1 MWLESDVSV
10 YILGMGDCRMMK
22 QEANIYEIAKEAGV
36 SIATV
41 SRVMNNSCTVSEKSK
56 KRVLDAVEKL
66 NYVPNS
72 AARSLSTSTSTSV
85 GVVIPDINNPFFS
98 RLLQGITSAA
108 DEMGLNIFL
117 FGTDESSDREHRV
130 LDTMR
135 EHRLRGIIITPVS
148 YQDSLTQERL
158 QNFQKLGIPVVL
170 LDRELDCLSFDRV
183 VTDDDEGVYRA
194 VSELIR
200 LGHRRIAIITG
211 PDDSRPG
218 RERLRGY
225 CRALEDHG
233 IPLRPEYIC
242 KGDFKV
248 DCACEHTRSL
258 CSLPEPP
265 TAIFASNN
273 MTTYGCLK
281 AFGELKIQPGA
292 DMALFGFDNIP
303 ELGWLNYNISA
314 VIRDVPRMGEQA
326 MRLLMRRFDS
336 REVPEEGIRICLP
349 TELVLRGSEQMPTG

>member
-1 MWLESDVSV
+1 M
-10 YILGMGDCRMMK
+10 IK

-41 SRVMNNSCTVSEKSK
+41 SRVMNRSCTVSEKSRQ
-56 KRVLDAVEKL
+56 RVLDAVAKL
-66 NYVPNS
+66 NYVPNN
-72 AARSLSTSTSTSV
+72 AARSLSTSTSPSV

-98 RLLQGITSAA
+98 RLLQGITRAA

-117 FGTDESSDREHRV
+117 FGTDESSEREHRV
-130 LDTMR
+130 LETMR

-148 YQDSLTQERL
+148 CQDTVTQERL
-158 QNFQKLGIPVVL
+158 HNFQSLGIPVVL
-170 LDRELDCLSFDRV
+170 LDREVDSTVFDRV

-200 LGHRRIAIITG
+200 RGHRKIAIITG

-225 CRALEDHG
+225 CRALEEHG
-233 IPLRPEYIC
+233 IALNPSYIC
-242 KGDFKV
+242 KGDFMV
-248 DCACEHTRSL
+248 NCAYEHTLAL
-258 CSLPEPP
+258 CDLPEPP

-281 AFGELKIQPGA
+281 AFGERKIQPGV
-292 DMALFGFDNIP
+292 DMALFGFDNIE

-314 VIRDVPRMGEQA
+314 VIRDVPQMGEQA

-336 REVPEEGIRICLP
+336 REIPEKGTRICLP
-349 TELVLRGSEQMPTG
+349 TELVLRGSEQMPSK

>member
-1 MWLESDVSV
+1 
-10 YILGMGDCRMMK
+10 MMK

-98 RLLQGITSAA
+98 RLLQGITSVA

-148 YQDSLTQERL
+148 RSWAFPWCCWTVSWTAFPLIGWSPMTTRA
-158 QNFQKLGIPVVL
+158 FTVP
-170 LDRELDCLSFDRV
+170 CLS
-183 VTDDDEGVYRA
+183 
-194 VSELIR
+194 
-200 LGHRRIAIITG
+200 
-211 PDDSRPG
+211 
-218 RERLRGY
+218 
-225 CRALEDHG
+225 
-233 IPLRPEYIC
+233 
-242 KGDFKV
+242 
-248 DCACEHTRSL
+248 
-258 CSLPEPP
+258 
-265 TAIFASNN
+265 
-273 MTTYGCLK
+273 
-281 AFGELKIQPGA
+281 
-292 DMALFGFDNIP
+292 
-303 ELGWLNYNISA
+303 
-314 VIRDVPRMGEQA
+314 
-326 MRLLMRRFDS
+326 
-336 REVPEEGIRICLP
+336 
-349 TELVLRGSEQMPTG
+349 